1 MNRRQKAIIIKLI
14 TITSI
19 TAVAVIAMINFKDY
33 INRSEAG
40 RAMEH
45 LGKLV
50 LQYRK
55 EHGGVPPE
63 SYVDNIREDLEGH
76 VRLGKLQYRALW
88 IEPESGPNEI
98 LAYTEKKYR
107 SFFLNDGFIVLRLDG
122 RVEWMNKPDFD
133 KILAEQQTPMEKAQ
147 E

>member
-19 TAVAVIAMINFKDY
+19 TAVTVIAMINFKDY